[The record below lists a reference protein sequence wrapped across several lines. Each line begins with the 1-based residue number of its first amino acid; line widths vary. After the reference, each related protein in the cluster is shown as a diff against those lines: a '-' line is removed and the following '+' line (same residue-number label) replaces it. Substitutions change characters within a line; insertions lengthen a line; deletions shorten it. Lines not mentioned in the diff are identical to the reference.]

1 MPTSTRRETPTVS
14 LAVLMDNARTALATA
29 LYAGVQIPALFVS
42 HADHQAVART
52 KEHETRQ
59 GIPLR
64 VLGVP
69 IVARDGLATGEVQ
82 LADASE
88 LG

>member
-1 MPTSTRRETPTVS
+1 MTVAS

-29 LYAGVQIPALFVS
+29 QYAEVPIPAIFIS
-42 HADHQAVART
+42 RQDYEAVAVT

-69 IVARDGLATGEVQ
+69 IVARDGLDTGQVQ

-88 LG
+88 LH